1 MRFRFG
7 LTAIVVA
14 CALGGAASI
23 APPAAA
29 QEAGVRPLTDELQR
43 LRNDVKDLQRFIYR
57 GEVVQQP
64 VAPGESSAAP
74 VADPDAA
81 ARAARVEVRL
91 GQIEDEMRS
100 LTGRLEE
107 VGFRID
113 TLASRIDKLIGDVD
127 FRLSAIEKAQA
138 ERAEQA
144 AAAPAGGQ
152 VAAVPG
158 SEAPAAPAPA
168 SEPGTLGT
176 VPLTALSGEQ
186 APAAPTTPALPAGT
200 PKQQYDYAFSLLRQQ
215 EYGEAER
222 ALTAFIGAHPDD
234 SLTGN
239 AYYWLAETYYV
250 RREYQKAAGYFA
262 SGYRNFPEGTKA
274 TDNLLK
280 LAMSLANIDQKDKAC
295 FTFKELAERV
305 PDASPSIKP
314 RAESESRRAG
324 CG

>member
-7 LTAIVVA
+7 LTAIVVG

-29 QEAGVRPLTDELQR
+29 QEADLRALIERIDRLQKQ
-43 LRNDVKDLQRFIYR
+43 LADLERQTYR
-57 GEVVQQP
+57 GKVVQQP
-64 VAPGESSAAP
+64 VAPGGRSAAP
-74 VADPDAA
+74 VADQNAA

-100 LTGRLEE
+100 LTGRVEE

-113 TLASRIDKLIGDVD
+113 TVVNRIDKLIGDVD

-138 ERAEQA
+138 KAVE
-144 AAAPAGGQ
+144 Q

-158 SEAPAAPAPA
+158 LETLAAPAPA

-176 VPLTALSGEQ
+176 VPLSALSGEQ
-186 APAAPTTPALPAGT
+186 ALAAPTTPALPAGT

-222 ALTAFIGAHPDD
+222 ALTAFIDAHPDD

-250 RREYQKAAGYFA
+250 RRDYQKAAGYFA

-295 FTFKELAERV
+295 FTFKELAERY
-305 PDASPSIKP
+305 PDASPSIKQ
-314 RAESESRRAG
+314 RAEIESRRAG

>member
-1 MRFRFG
+1 MRFRLG

-29 QEAGVRPLTDELQR
+29 QEADLRALIERIDRLQKQ
-43 LRNDVKDLQRFIYR
+43 LADLERQTYR
-57 GEVVQQP
+57 SKVVQQP
-64 VAPGESSAAP
+64 VAPGGRSAAP
-74 VADPDAA
+74 VADQNAA

-100 LTGRLEE
+100 LTGRVEE

-113 TLASRIDKLIGDVD
+113 TVVNRIDKLIGDVD
-127 FRLSAIEKAQA
+127 FRLSAIETAQA
-138 ERAEQA
+138 KAVE
-144 AAAPAGGQ
+144 Q

-158 SEAPAAPAPA
+158 SETLAAPAPA

-176 VPLTALSGEQ
+176 VPLSALSGEQ
-186 APAAPTTPALPAGT
+186 ALAAPTTPALPAGT

-222 ALTAFIGAHPDD
+222 ALTAFIDAHPDD

-250 RREYQKAAGYFA
+250 RRDYQKAAGYFA

-295 FTFKELAERV
+295 FTFKELAERY
-305 PDASPSIKP
+305 PDASPSIKQ
-314 RAESESRRAG
+314 RAEIESRRAG

>member
-1 MRFRFG
+1 MRFRLG

-29 QEAGVRPLTDELQR
+29 QEADLRALIERIDRLQKQ
-43 LRNDVKDLQRFIYR
+43 LADLERQTYR
-57 GEVVQQP
+57 STVAQQP
-64 VAPGESSAAP
+64 VAPGEPSAAP
-74 VADPDAA
+74 VADQDGA

-91 GQIEDEMRS
+91 GQIEDAMRL
-100 LTGRLEE
+100 LTGRVEE

-113 TLASRIDKLIGDVD
+113 TVVNRIDKLIGDVD

-138 ERAEQA
+138 KAVEQV
-144 AAAPAGGQ
+144 AAAPAGGR

-176 VPLTALSGEQ
+176 VPLSALSGEQ
-186 APAAPTTPALPAGT
+186 AAAPTTPALPAGT

-215 EYGEAER
+215 EYAEAER
-222 ALTAFIGAHPDD
+222 ALTAFIDAHPDD

-250 RREYQKAAGYFA
+250 RRDYQKAAGYFA

-295 FTFKELAERV
+295 FTFKELAERF
-305 PDASPSIKP
+305 PDASSSIKQ
-314 RAESESRRAG
+314 RAEIESRRAG